1 MSDDDTLRARNG
13 PSASPG
19 AEMPFVGRLTTA
31 KRLGLGFGM
40 LVLLLVVAVAL
51 ALSRLGAVNAM
62 VERIVEDD
70 WEKTVLANRMIDLV
84 NAQTRDTF
92 LLFHA
97 TDRGP
102 LRERIDARVDAI
114 TGLLDELERRIE
126 DGEGRALL
134 RQIRDHRARYVA
146 SFSEVSRLLTVER
159 ITEASALM
167 SSETVPALDTL
178 LIAVDELIGLQGRVL
193 LDTGAASL
201 KTFETVRNVML
212 GFFAAAVLAALAFS
226 TWIIGAVLWPLGGE
240 PDDARVIVERIARGD
255 LSGEIPLQPGD
266 THSLLAAMRV
276 MQRNLRSLIEARV
289 EAERALRASRQ
300 RLQGLVETL
309 RDWIWEVDAEWR
321 YTYVSPQIAEILGYQ
336 PDEVLG
342 RTAFEFMPPDEA
354 ERVGAIA
361 RAHALAPRPIVAF
374 EYVRT
379 HKSGR
384 TIVLESS
391 GRPYFDDEGRLCGY
405 RGLDREIT
413 GRKEAEAAR
422 LAEALRLRDALI
434 REVHHRIKN
443 NLQTVVGLLRRE
455 ADRRPEA
462 AAAIEAAI
470 AQVRTV
476 AVVHGLYGRTTRHS
490 VTLGELTAGVLAAA
504 SGLVGVP
511 IRLEEV
517 SGADVL
523 LVKESETV
531 AVALILNEVVTNAVK
546 HGLRHRPGPA
556 PRAQLVRDGACGR
569 IRITNAGRLPPGF
582 DFDAGHGLGTG
593 LGLVRAL
600 MPARGMSIRFGMN
613 GAEVEVVITVEAP
626 VLAEDAMRSGESL
639 V

>member
-1 MSDDDTLRARNG
+1 MIPRTEL
-13 PSASPG
+13 P
-19 AEMPFVGRLTTA
+19 VIGRLTTA

-40 LVLLLVVAVAL
+40 LVMVVVVAVAL
-51 ALSRLGAVNAM
+51 ALGRLAAVNAM
-62 VERIVEDD
+62 VERIVIDD
-70 WEKTVLANRMIDLV
+70 WEKTVLANRVIDLV

-92 LLFHA
+92 LLFHDA
-97 TDRGP
+97 DRGP
-102 LRERIDARVDAI
+102 LRARIDTRVDVI
-114 TGLLDELERRIE
+114 TRLLDELDGRLDDAESRLLLQRI
-126 DGEGRALL
+126 RA
-134 RQIRDHRARYVA
+134 HRGRYVA
-146 SFSEVSRLLTVER
+146 SFSEVSRLLTVDR
-159 ITEASALM
+159 MAEASALM
-167 SSETVPALDTL
+167 VSETVPALDAL
-178 LIAVDELIGLQGRVL
+178 LIAIDELIKLQGRIL
-193 LDTGAASL
+193 LETGAASL
-201 KTFETVRNVML
+201 RTFETVRNMML
-212 GFFAAAVLAALAFS
+212 GCFAAAVLAALVFS
-226 TWIIGAVLWPLGGE
+226 SWIVGTVLWPLGGE
-240 PDDARVIVERIARGD
+240 PEDARAIVERIARGD
-255 LSGEIPLQPGD
+255 LNGEIPLQPGD
-266 THSLLAAMRV
+266 THSLLAAMQV
-276 MQRNLRSLIEARV
+276 MQRNLRGLIDARV
-289 EAERALRASRQ
+289 EAERALRASQ
-300 RLQGLVETL
+300 LRLQGLVATL
-309 RDWIWEVDAEWR
+309 RDLIWEVDIQWR
-321 YTYVSPQIAEILGYQ
+321 YTYVSPQVFEILGHA
-336 PDEVLG
+336 PEELLG
-342 RTAFEFMPPDEA
+342 KAAFDLMPPDEA
-354 ERVGAIA
+354 ERVRAIA
-361 RAHALAPRPIVAF
+361 ELNARALRPIVAF

-384 TIVLESS
+384 TVVLESS

-490 VTLGELTAGVLAAA
+490 VTLGELSAGVLAAA
-504 SGLVGVP
+504 SGLVAVP
-511 IRLEEV
+511 IRPEEA

-523 LVKESETV
+523 LVKESETI
-531 AVALILNEVVTNAVK
+531 AVALILNELITNAVK
-546 HGLRHRPGPA
+546 HGSQHRPGAA
-556 PRAQLVRDGACGR
+556 PRVQLVRDGARGR

-600 MPARGMSIRFGMN
+600 MPAQGMSIRFGMN
-613 GAEVEVVITVEAP
+613 GPEVEAVITVEAP
-626 VLAEDAMRSGESL
+626 VLVEDAMRSAELL

>member
-1 MSDDDTLRARNG
+1 MIPRTELPVIG
-13 PSASPG
+13 K
-19 AEMPFVGRLTTA
+19 LTTA

-40 LVLLLVVAVAL
+40 LVMVVVVAVAL
-51 ALSRLGAVNAM
+51 ALGRLAAVNAM
-62 VERIVEDD
+62 VERIVIDD
-70 WEKTVLANRMIDLV
+70 WEKTVLANRVIDLV

-92 LLFHA
+92 LLFHDA
-97 TDRGP
+97 DRGP
-102 LRERIDARVDAI
+102 LRARIDTRVDVI
-114 TGLLDELERRIE
+114 TRLLDEL
-126 DGEGRALL
+126 DGRLDDAEGRMLL
-134 RQIRDHRARYVA
+134 QRIRAYRGRYVS

-159 ITEASALM
+159 MAEASALM
-167 SSETVPALDTL
+167 VSETVPALDAL
-178 LIAVDELIGLQGRVL
+178 LIAIDELIALQGRIL
-193 LDTGAASL
+193 LETGAASL
-201 KTFETVRNVML
+201 RNFETVRNMML
-212 GFFAAAVLAALAFS
+212 GCFAAAVLAALVFS
-226 TWIIGAVLWPLGGE
+226 SWIVGTVLWPLGGE
-240 PDDARVIVERIARGD
+240 PDDARAIVERIARGD

-266 THSLLAAMRV
+266 THSLLAAMQV
-276 MQRNLRSLIEARV
+276 MQRNLRGLIDARV
-289 EAERALRASRQ
+289 EAERALRVSQ
-300 RLQGLVETL
+300 LRLQGLVATL
-309 RDWIWEVDAEWR
+309 RDLIWEVDIQWR
-321 YTYVSPQIAEILGYQ
+321 YTYVSPQVFEILGYT
-336 PDEVLG
+336 PEELLG
-342 RTAFEFMPPDEA
+342 KTAFDLMPPDEA
-354 ERVGAIA
+354 ERVRAIA
-361 RAHALAPRPIVAF
+361 EVNASALRPIVAF
-374 EYVRT
+374 EYEHR

-384 TIVLESS
+384 RVVLESS

-422 LAEALRLRDALI
+422 LAEALRLRDVLI

-455 ADRRPEA
+455 ANRRPEA
-462 AAAIEAAI
+462 ATAIDAAI

-511 IRLEEV
+511 IRLEEA
-517 SGADVL
+517 SGADAL

-531 AVALILNEVVTNAVK
+531 AVALILNELVTNAVK

-556 PRAQLVRDGACGR
+556 PRVQLLRDGACGR

-582 DFDAGHGLGTG
+582 DFDAGQGLGTG

-600 MPARGMSIRFGMN
+600 MPAQGMSIRFGMN
-613 GAEVEVVITVEAP
+613 GPEVEAVITVEAP
-626 VLAEDAMRSGESL
+626 VLVEDATRSGALL